1 MMVLLRYLFL
11 FSGLILFGLGT
22 AMAVEVKYLGLHPW
36 DVLNVALYDQHGLTI
51 GTWGII
57 CGLILMAVSFVADRR
72 YINIGTVLN
81 AMLIGPII
89 DFFLWSDILPNASH
103 TWTDYLILLAGI
115 VITGMGGGLYIAAG
129 LGAGPRDG
137 FMLSLSDRTR
147 LSVSQARIIVE
158 SLVLIAGYFLGGPV
172 FVMTFIYTFIQSP
185 VFQYSLA
192 FFRKL
197 LHSAERKHKGS
208 QVIT

>member
-1 MMVLLRYLFL
+1 MVLYRYLFL

-57 CGLILMAVSFVADRR
+57 CGLLLMAVSFVADRR

-81 AMLIGPII
+81 AMLIGPIT

-103 TWTDYLILLAGI
+103 TWMDYLILLAGI
-115 VITGMGGGLYIAAG
+115 VLTGMGGGLYIAAG

-137 FMLSLSDRTR
+137 FMLSLSDKTR

-197 LHSAERKHKGS
+197 LQTAERKHKDS